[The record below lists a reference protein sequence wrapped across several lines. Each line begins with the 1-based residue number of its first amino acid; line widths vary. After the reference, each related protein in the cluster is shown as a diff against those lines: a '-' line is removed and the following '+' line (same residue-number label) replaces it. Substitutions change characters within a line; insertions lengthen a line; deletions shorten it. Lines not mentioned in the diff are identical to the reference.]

1 MHVDLECGD
10 CLALENEALKAE
22 IERLKRWVDVLYS
35 LRMPPEEPR
44 SRHAR

>member
-22 IERLKRWVDVLYS
+22 IERLKGRGNDADAVG
-35 LRMPPEEPR
+35 RR
-44 SRHAR
+44 NR